1 MRLFLP
7 QGKEVVPRIPRAASF
22 RLIVAPEDFPPFKK
36 DHREKEEE
44 NVVKKALCILVLYV
58 GVCGIVAAAGQNE
71 GPTIKVGVVA
81 ELTGDIPA
89 VGASCK
95 NAAEMAAKEVNDAG
109 GLEVGGTKYKI
120 SLFIEDNAG
129 KADQSASAAQKLITQ
144 QNVVAIIGP
153 NASRYAIPASEIA
166 ESSHVVLITP
176 WSTNPKT
183 TLDARTGAPKKY
195 VFRSCFI
202 DPFQGRVVAKF
213 ALDNLKA
220 RKAAVLYDVAS
231 EYNKGIAEF
240 FKTTFEQSG
249 GQVVAFETYTTGD
262 KDFSAQLTKIKE
274 SNADV
279 IFLPNYYS
287 EVPLQ
292 IQQAHRLGIKT
303 PFLGSDSWG
312 SEELLKLGG
321 KDLEGYYFSTH
332 YAADAAT
339 PMATKFIDAYKAK
352 YGSTPDDVA
361 ALTYDAFGLLWTAL
375 KNAGKVDR
383 QAVRDALA
391 KIPLYEGV
399 TGNMKFQEGSGDP
412 IKSAVI
418 LQIKGG
424 KFVWFANANP

>member
-1 MRLFLP
+1 M
-7 QGKEVVPRIPRAASF
+7 KRAF
-22 RLIVAPEDFPPFKK
+22 CIFV
-36 DHREKEEE
+36 
-44 NVVKKALCILVLYV
+44 LCIGVSSILV
-58 GVCGIVAAAGQNE
+58 AGGKAE
-71 GPTIKVGVVA
+71 APTIKVGVVA

-95 NAAEMAAKEVNDAG
+95 NAAEMAVKEVNDAG
-109 GLEVGGTKYKI
+109 GLEVGGNMYHVD
-120 SLFIEDNAG
+120 LFIEDNAG

-144 QNVVAIIGP
+144 NNVVAIIGP

-166 ESSHVVLITP
+166 ESSKVVLITP

-213 ALDNLKA
+213 AMDNLKA
-220 RKAAVLYDVAS
+220 KKAAVLYDVAS

-240 FKTTFEQSG
+240 FKQTFEQIG

-274 SNADV
+274 TNPDV

-292 IQQAHRLGIKT
+292 IQQAHRLGIT
-303 PFLGSDSWG
+303 APFLGSDSWG
-312 SEELLKLGG
+312 SADLLKLGG
-321 KDLEGYYFSTH
+321 QDLEGYYFSTH

-339 PMATKFIDAYKAK
+339 PIATKFITAYKAK

-391 KIPLYEGV
+391 KVPQYEGV

-418 LQIKGG
+418 LQIKNGQ
-424 KFVWFANANP
+424 FVWFANANP

>member
-1 MRLFLP
+1 MR
-7 QGKEVVPRIPRAASF
+7 KRSS
-22 RLIVAPEDFPPFKK
+22 
-36 DHREKEEE
+36 
-44 NVVKKALCILVLYV
+44 ILVVLAILALV
-58 GVCGIVAAAGQNE
+58 LAGCAQ
-71 GPTIKVGVVA
+71 GGGAQTIKVGGIG

-89 VGASCK
+89 VGASFK
-95 NAAEMAAKEVNDAG
+95 NAAEMAVKEINDAG
-109 GLEVGGTKYKI
+109 GLEVGGKKYQVE
-120 SLFIEDNAG
+120 LFIEDNAG

-166 ESSHVVLITP
+166 ESSKVVLISP

-183 TLDARTGAPKKY
+183 TLDAKTNQPKKY
-195 VFRSCFI
+195 VFRACFI

-220 RKAAVLYDVAS
+220 KKAAVLYDVAS

-240 FKTTFEQSG
+240 FKQTFEENG
-249 GQVVAFETYTTGD
+249 GQVVAFETYTTND
-262 KDFSAQLTKIKE
+262 KDFSAQLTKIKD
-274 SNADV
+274 AAPDV

-292 IQQAHRLGIKT
+292 IQQAKRLGIT
-303 PFLGSDSWG
+303 APFLGSDSWG
-312 SEELLKLGG
+312 SGELLTLCGA
-321 KDLEGYYFSTH
+321 DCEGYYFSTH
-332 YAADAAT
+332 YAPDIAT
-339 PMATKFIDAYKAK
+339 PIATKFIDAYKAK
-352 YGSTPDDVA
+352 YNATPDDVA

-375 KNAGKVDR
+375 KDAGKVDR

-391 KIPLYEGV
+391 KLPSYDGV

-418 LQIKGG
+418 LQIKDG
-424 KFVWFANANP
+424 KFVWFANAAP